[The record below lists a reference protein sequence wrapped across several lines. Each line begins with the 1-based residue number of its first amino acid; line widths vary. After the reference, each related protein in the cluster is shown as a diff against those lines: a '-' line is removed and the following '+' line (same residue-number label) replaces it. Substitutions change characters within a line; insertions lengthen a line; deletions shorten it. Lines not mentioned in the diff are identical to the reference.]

1 MVNVVLKV
9 QENFNPK
16 DNDILVYNHSKGCW
30 ELVTKVAYLNG
41 VNSQIKALVKE
52 NEALKNEIKGV
63 KNDISILAKIIKEK
77 M

>member
-16 DNDILVYNHSKGCW
+16 DNDILVYNHNKGCW

-52 NEALKNEIKGV
+52 NEALKTEIKGV

>member
-16 DNDILVYNHSKGCW
+16 DNDILVYNNSKSCW

-63 KNDISILAKIIKEK
+63 KNDISILAKSIKEK